1 MSTRRRTTWE
11 NRLPVE
17 RFASEH
23 PAYPDEGLTHP
34 AAYADPEAD
43 AYENGDTS
51 SWAEDPHPGPY
62 RTSLAPANP
71 MDDGGYRHPA
81 AQPGAPAKNA
91 SLTRQAAERKAAKC
105 IRLAQAMLGKNATV
119 EMIEDQA
126 LDFMDFSD
134 ARLAM
139 SLRRLEAATEDVN
152 VLLSRMAGEDV
163 EEEVEVDDEEDEDTE
178 DSSDD
183 GKQAFRFTAGDDEE
197 EEEEEDE
204 GKTASSARLAEV
216 LSVLSN
222 LQAQVAALSSRI
234 AGGDAAEDEEES
246 DDSAS
251 LVVAGED
258 EEDEEEAMLASMLA
272 EAQTQQACG
281 EMAVDPV
288 ADSFLDDDA
297 GFVDDGD
304 DFVDDIY
311 NNPVDDP
318 MNLDDGTFLSDED
331 DALLSSLYAGTKFA
345 GDEEEVEVEEK
356 VEKQAARRVA
366 STKPQL
372 RPQPKKPSAGLKAL
386 PQIRTAS
393 SNDVDELSKL
403 WGSAPDVSNIFGK

>member
-163 EEEVEVDDEEDEDTE
+163 EEEVEVEVDDEEDEDTE

-183 GKQAFRFTAGDDEE
+183 GKQAFRFTAGEDE

-234 AGGDAAEDEEES
+234 AGGDAA
-246 DDSAS
+246 
-251 LVVAGED
+251 
-258 EEDEEEAMLASMLA
+258 EDEEEAMLASMLA

-356 VEKQAARRVA
+356 VEKQAARKVA